1 MNANIWDMTVQLL
14 PKRIDREEVRR
25 MLALMVDP
33 DASHEIRALPSG
45 KSRTI
50 HGRDLDGAV
59 RAVDEV
65 ADGRGT
71 YITLNPVSPSLKGA
85 ARVRDVIRRRHFLID
100 CDRSGSLKER
110 TGKESNATE
119 EEKEATRQ
127 VVERIAAD
135 LTLKGWPRPIVVDS
149 GNGWH
154 LLYAIDL
161 PNDKLSQ
168 QLLSRCLKALQET
181 YGTDR
186 AEIDTKVHNASRI
199 TKLAGTWVRKGPDAP
214 DRPHRMARLVSVP
227 TAIVPVPDEMLR
239 ELAGFSPT
247 PGEDLDREPSVVDW
261 TMTVGTGQR
270 DMSSYVRKA
279 IESECGKVSM
289 APEGH
294 RNHTL
299 NSAAFS
305 LGQLVHLAVI
315 SRTEME
321 NALSFAARRAGLG
334 DDEIAKTIR
343 SGLDAGMELPRPV
356 VDRSTV
362 PPGTPAPPPI
372 PVTTRL
378 TVRASQIRP
387 KAVRWLWNSR
397 VPIGFITI
405 FAGRSGL
412 GKSFVTCDFAAR
424 ITQGEDLPDGPSGL
438 QGECRNVLF
447 ISEDPY
453 EYVLAPRLVEMGAD
467 LSRISFLTWEAMAA
481 YTLSDTEFL
490 DRAFTEADDPAL
502 VVIDP
507 PTNFLG
513 DGIDEHKN
521 SAVRA
526 ILMHLVQWVKDKDA
540 ACVMITHVNKSSGK
554 GIDAIN
560 RVIGSVAWTTTARIA
575 HSFAPDPDTS
585 GDCMFLP
592 IKSNLGQ
599 LPKGL
604 GYRIKSTDTLAV
616 VEWTGEVDLSA
627 DEAMAGEKRKPRRVV
642 ASEWLAEQ
650 FRVRREWI
658 SNEITDAGKE
668 HGISRNALWEAKG
681 CLPIDARKRM
691 TADGEPV
698 WYWVARPDW
707 PPAES

>member
-1 MNANIWDMTVQLL
+1 
-14 PKRIDREEVRR
+14 
-25 MLALMVDP
+25 
-33 DASHEIRALPSG
+33 
-45 KSRTI
+45 
-50 HGRDLDGAV
+50 
-59 RAVDEV
+59 
-65 ADGRGT
+65 
-71 YITLNPVSPSLKGA
+71 
-85 ARVRDVIRRRHFLID
+85 
-100 CDRSGSLKER
+100 
-110 TGKESNATE
+110 
-119 EEKEATRQ
+119 
-127 VVERIAAD
+127 
-135 LTLKGWPRPIVVDS
+135 
-149 GNGWH
+149 
-154 LLYAIDL
+154 
-161 PNDKLSQ
+161 
-168 QLLSRCLKALQET
+168 
-181 YGTDR
+181 
-186 AEIDTKVHNASRI
+186 
-199 TKLAGTWVRKGPDAP
+199 
-214 DRPHRMARLVSVP
+214 
-227 TAIVPVPDEMLR
+227 
-239 ELAGFSPT
+239 
-247 PGEDLDREPSVVDW
+247 
-261 TMTVGTGQR
+261 
-270 DMSSYVRKA
+270 
-279 IESECGKVSM
+279 
-289 APEGH
+289 
-294 RNHTL
+294 
-299 NSAAFS
+299 
-305 LGQLVHLAVI
+305 
-315 SRTEME
+315 
-321 NALSFAARRAGLG
+321 
-334 DDEIAKTIR
+334 
-343 SGLDAGMELPRPV
+343 MELPRPV

-467 LSRISFLTWEAMAA
+467 LSRISFLTWEAMAT

-575 HSFAPDPDTS
+575 HSFAPDPDEP
-585 GDCMFLP
+585 GACMFLP

-616 VEWTGEVDLSA
+616 VEWTGEVDISA
-627 DEAMAGEKRKPRRVV
+627 DEAMSGEKRKPRHVV
-642 ASEWLAEQ
+642 ASEWLEQ
-650 FRVRREWI
+650 MFRRQPTWPARELNRLAMEVGI
-658 SNEITDAGKE
+658 SKNALVEARTKAPLRWHKVTDLNGDEFVEWRITDPA
-668 HGISRNALWEAKG
+668 
-681 CLPIDARKRM
+681 
-691 TADGEPV
+691 
-698 WYWVARPDW
+698 W
-707 PPAES
+707 PPPLE